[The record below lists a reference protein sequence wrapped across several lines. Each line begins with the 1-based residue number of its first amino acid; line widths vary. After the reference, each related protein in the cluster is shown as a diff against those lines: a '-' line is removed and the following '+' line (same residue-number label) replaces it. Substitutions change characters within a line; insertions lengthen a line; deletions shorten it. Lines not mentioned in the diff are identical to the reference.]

1 MDSAADDVGRT
12 VETVW
17 RMEFPA
23 LVAIV
28 ARVVGDLD
36 AAEEIAQDVAVI
48 ALEQWRRDGMPKD
61 PVPWLRATAKH
72 RAIDLVRRRTRTAA
86 VLEKVGRD
94 EERRPGQDVA
104 DDALAHPVADDLL
117 QLIFLTCHP
126 SLTRDSQVALTLR
139 LFGGLTTLEIARAF
153 LAPEATIAQRISR
166 AKRTLRDTSARP
178 ELPQVDELAPR
189 LAAVGEVV
197 YLIFNEGYAATSGP
211 DWVRP
216 DLCAEAI
223 RLGRILTGLLPT
235 ESELFGLSAL
245 MQLQASRLPARLD
258 GEGRPVLLADQDR
271 RRWDR
276 LLIRQGLA
284 ALDRATA
291 LGGALQP
298 YALQAAIAACHA
310 RAGSEADTDWRRIT
324 ALYTVLEHVAP
335 SPIVELN
342 RAVAVGRAYGVDQ
355 GLSIVDGLRD
365 RGELADHPS
374 LAAVRADLLER
385 ANRTAE
391 AVGEYHR
398 AAALTRSESERSIFL
413 TRAAALDP
421 G

>member
-1 MDSAADDVGRT
+1 MDPPDDDVRRT

-48 ALEQWRRDGMPKD
+48 ALEQWRRDGVPKD

-72 RAIDLVRRRTRTAA
+72 RAIDVVRRRARTAA

-117 QLIFLTCHP
+117 QLIFLTCHQ
-126 SLTRDSQVALTLR
+126 SLSRDSQVALTLR

-153 LAPEATIAQRISR
+153 LASEATIAQRISR

-178 ELPQVDELAPR
+178 ELPVVDELAPR
-189 LAAVGEVV
+189 IAAVGEVV

-211 DWVRP
+211 DWVRT
-216 DLCAEAI
+216 DLCAEAV
-223 RLGRILTGLLPT
+223 RLGRILTGLLPS

-258 GEGRPVLLADQDR
+258 GDGRPVLLADQDR

-284 ALDRATA
+284 ALDRATL
-291 LGGALQP
+291 LGGALRP
-298 YALQAAIAACHA
+298 YALQAGIAACHA
-310 RAGSEADTDWRRIT
+310 RARSEADTDWSRIT
-324 ALYTVLEHVAP
+324 ALYTVLGHVTP
-335 SPIVELN
+335 SPVVELN

-355 GLSIVDGLRD
+355 GLSIVDGLRY
-365 RGELADHPS
+365 RGELVDHPA

-385 ANRTAE
+385 AGRTAE

>member
-1 MDSAADDVGRT
+1 MDSAADDVRRT

-72 RAIDLVRRRTRTAA
+72 RAVDVVRRRARTAT

-94 EERRPGQDVA
+94 EQWRPGQDVA

-178 ELPQVDELAPR
+178 ELPAVDELAPR
-189 LAAVGEVV
+189 VAAVGEVV

-211 DWVRP
+211 DWIRP

-258 GEGRPVLLADQDR
+258 GDGRPVLLADQDR

-276 LLIRQGLA
+276 LLIQQGLA
-284 ALDRATA
+284 ALDRATM
-291 LGGALQP
+291 LGGAFRP
-298 YALQAAIAACHA
+298 YALQAGIAACHA
-310 RAGSEADTDWRRIT
+310 RAGSEADTDWHRVT
-324 ALYTVLEHVAP
+324 ALYTVLAHVAP

-385 ANRTAE
+385 ADRTAE